1 MFSWGC
7 LPIAY
12 NDARWSSIPELIKCG
27 IDKILK
33 QKFCSPE
40 SPAQGDST
48 FCGGEATGQ
57 ELRSEKCLNP
67 NPEKKSRTYLL
78 AFAHHS
84 HFAQKSIKKN
94 TFQMNQNFLL
104 SEGQVGARL
113 QKVNPQKIK
122 NCLQFCLWL
131 SQTRLRAFWHGM
143 TNQFEGKDGL
153 ILEDIF
159 VRSISQKNEENY
171 FFYFFCR
178 GCNIILSEAKTK
190 TFQQ

>member
-1 MFSWGC
+1 M
-7 LPIAY
+7 
-12 NDARWSSIPELIKCG
+12 IKCG

-33 QKFCSPE
+33 RKFCSPE

-48 FCGGEATGQ
+48 FCRGEATGQ

-113 QKVNPQKIK
+113 QKVNPQKTQKLFAI
-122 NCLQFCLWL
+122 L
-131 SQTRLRAFWHGM
+131 SLTESDRLRAFWHGM

-159 VRSISQKNEENY
+159 VWSISQKNEE
-171 FFYFFCR
+171 FFFCR